1 MERYRLPKRSYK
13 SKTFLTLGGKNKQT
27 GERTY
32 YIDKTKTRASTRDII
47 VGKRITAELERIK
60 NERGGNQKPDDFVC
74 IDTNENPIDR
84 CNTYDAFKRR
94 AKKLGYPPHL
104 RFHDLRHSHA
114 TIAIQQLKMSARTV
128 QLRLGH
134 SSVTTTL
141 GIYTA
146 EFAAQDKEIGEAFDF

>member
-1 MERYRLPKRSYK
+1 MILCALIQMKIQLIVAIPMMLLKGVQRSW
-13 SKTFLTLGGKNKQT
+13 
-27 GERTY
+27 
-32 YIDKTKTRASTRDII
+32 
-47 VGKRITAELERIK
+47 
-60 NERGGNQKPDDFVC
+60 
-74 IDTNENPIDR
+74 
-84 CNTYDAFKRR
+84 
-94 AKKLGYPPHL
+94 GYPPHL

>member
-1 MERYRLPKRSYK
+1 M
-13 SKTFLTLGGKNKQT
+13 
-27 GERTY
+27 
-32 YIDKTKTRASTRDII
+32 
-47 VGKRITAELERIK
+47 AEIK
-60 NERGGNQKPDDFVC
+60 KERGSQKDNDFVC
-74 IDTNENPIDR
+74 IDQFNRPINR
-84 CNTYDAFKRR
+84 QNIYDSFKKR
-94 AKKLGYPPHL
+94 AVKLGYPEI